1 MNYPIGQMIHS
12 QIPKTPANGAP
23 RQANFERTPSADSPS
38 YTLLNGENR
47 TPSKS
52 FLSKLKNLGYTL
64 SSPFKA
70 LTRGK
75 IENSIGSRNSSVAMM
90 NIKSEQRPVAF
101 GKFDYQ
107 VVGGKEG
114 YGPRPFIEKIFG

>member
-1 MNYPIGQMIHS
+1 MIQS
-12 QIPKTPANGAP
+12 QITKTPANGGP
-23 RQANFERTPSADSPS
+23 RQASFERTPSADSLS
-38 YTLLNGENR
+38 YILLNGENR

-52 FLSKLKNLGYTL
+52 FLSKLKNLGHTL
-64 SSPFKA
+64 SSPFRA

-75 IENSIGSRNSSVAMM
+75 IENSIGSRNSSIAMM
-90 NIKSEQRPVAF
+90 NVKSEQRPATF
-101 GKFDYQ
+101 SKFDYQ

>member
-1 MNYPIGQMIHS
+1 MNSLGHIANSIEASTQ
-12 QIPKTPANGAP
+12 KTSNNKLAIN
-23 RQANFERTPSADSPS
+23 AD
-38 YTLLNGENR
+38 YTILICENR

-52 FLSKLKNLGYTL
+52 FLSKLKNLGHTL
-64 SSPFKA
+64 SSPFRA

-75 IENSIGSRNSSVAMM
+75 IENSIGSRNSSIAMM
-90 NIKSEQRPVAF
+90 NIKSEQRPAAF
-101 GKFDYQ
+101 SKFDYQ